1 MGDPKRRKPK
11 AETPRKVWDASRIR
25 EETQLKREYG
35 LRRTRELWVASAELK
50 KMRRNARRL
59 LSLGDQGE
67 VIGQKLVNKLK
78 RLGIAKSDMK
88 LDDILALTAR
98 DFLERRL
105 QTIVLKRGLART
117 AIQARQLIVHG
128 FISVNGRRVNIP
140 SYLVTASEEP
150 TVSYFKAIDI
160 SVKTE
165 KDQAGSASHARAKR
179 DEPSKDSQPAQ
190 QQPQVADE
198 SVSQ

>member
-1 MGDPKRRKPK
+1 MGDPKRLRPK
-11 AETPRKVWDASRIR
+11 AETPRKVWDASRIK

-59 LSLGDQGE
+59 LSLGEQE
-67 VIGQKLVNKLK
+67 ELVGQNLVNKLK

-88 LDDILALTAR
+88 LDDILALTVR

-117 AIQARQLIVHG
+117 ATQARQLIVHG

-140 SYLVTASEEP
+140 SYLVTSSEEP
-150 TVSYFKAIDI
+150 SVSYFKAIDI

-165 KDQAGSASHARAKR
+165 QETKKDEKFARSAQITSSEQA
-179 DEPSKDSQPAQ
+179 PST
-190 QQPQVADE
+190 QPQAEE
-198 SVSQ
+198 SAQE